1 MITWNDLTEK
11 QKAIY
16 KSFPFSGFLCDQ
28 LIDEPCYDTIRIPY
42 DCRDWADL
50 NEMTTKQVRA
60 IITTLVN
67 VDLIFVSDKSCDR
80 IRWIGFTKNGYGLLK
95 NVVDESYY
103 RYFE

>member
-16 KSFPFSGFLCDQ
+16 KSFPFSGFLGDE

-67 VDLIFVSDKSCDR
+67 TDLIFVSDKSCDR
-80 IRWIGFTKNGYGLLK
+80 IRWIGFTKNGYDLLK